1 MTAVISP
8 GALVGTQP
16 APQRG
21 TSTGS
26 SPDSSAMAPA
36 SAVGPSPAA
45 PWLSFLIPVYNVRRF
60 LRECLLSVVAQ
71 VDEDMEIVLLDDCST
86 DGSADLVRELAV
98 ELASPSVRIV
108 TRFHSVNQG
117 ISAVRNGLLDT
128 ARGEYVWFLDSDDCL
143 VPGAVEQ
150 LRQLVHREQPELV
163 LCDYSV
169 WRPVQHRKHRRRG
182 EHHRRTF
189 IGPARQHLNDPSVLL
204 RGLFEAGHLHCWS
217 KIAKRSVWEGLRFP
231 VGRFFEDVT
240 LAAPLL
246 LKARGVWYEPQVW
259 VAYRQWEGSILA
271 TPSPVKARHL
281 AESLIDLPQVVGHL
295 PVDAS
300 ARFAWSHFLARH
312 FICIAREAQAAVPDT
327 CADAIAEYRD
337 AFLKSCPMPLKDL
350 YAAYAGRGWFL
361 RALRLRRW
369 LKQGSP
375 TSAQA

>member
-217 KIAKRSVWEGLRFP
+217 KIAKRSVWEGCAFRW
-231 VGRFFEDVT
+231 
-240 LAAPLL
+240 A
-246 LKARGVWYEPQVW
+246 
-259 VAYRQWEGSILA
+259 GSSR
-271 TPSPVKARHL
+271 T
-281 AESLIDLPQVVGHL
+281 
-295 PVDAS
+295 
-300 ARFAWSHFLARH
+300 
-312 FICIAREAQAAVPDT
+312 
-327 CADAIAEYRD
+327 
-337 AFLKSCPMPLKDL
+337 
-350 YAAYAGRGWFL
+350 
-361 RALRLRRW
+361 
-369 LKQGSP
+369 
-375 TSAQA
+375 

>member
-1 MTAVISP
+1 M
-8 GALVGTQP
+8 G
-16 APQRG
+16 
-21 TSTGS
+21 
-26 SPDSSAMAPA
+26 
-36 SAVGPSPAA
+36 
-45 PWLSFLIPVYNVRRF
+45 
-60 LRECLLSVVAQ
+60 
-71 VDEDMEIVLLDDCST
+71 
-86 DGSADLVRELAV
+86 
-98 ELASPSVRIV
+98 
-108 TRFHSVNQG
+108 
-117 ISAVRNGLLDT
+117 
-128 ARGEYVWFLDSDDCL
+128 
-143 VPGAVEQ
+143 
-150 LRQLVHREQPELV
+150 
-163 LCDYSV
+163 
-169 WRPVQHRKHRRRG
+169 
-182 EHHRRTF
+182 
-189 IGPARQHLNDPSVLL
+189 
-204 RGLFEAGHLHCWS
+204 
-217 KIAKRSVWEGLRFP
+217 GLRFP